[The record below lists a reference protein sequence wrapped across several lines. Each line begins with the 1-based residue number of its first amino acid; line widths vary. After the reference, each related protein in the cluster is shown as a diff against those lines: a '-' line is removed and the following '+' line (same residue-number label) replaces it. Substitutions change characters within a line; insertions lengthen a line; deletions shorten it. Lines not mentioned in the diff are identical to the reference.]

1 MSVSEDITLQIGGFD
16 GMEFLT
22 VRSLATLLDLSE
34 QTAYKLLREGVIPG
48 RVKVGKSVR
57 FNKEAVIEWLR
68 NGGAS
73 NDSKN

>member
-1 MSVSEDITLQIGGFD
+1 
-16 GMEFLT
+16 MEFLT

-73 NDSKN
+73 NDKKLITSTVFHKLLRY